1 MRPLVTRRRVSG
13 PFAVLACCAE
23 RLTAATRSLVV
34 MVCRNAY
41 HKNIKHACIS
51 SSAPSRDCGR
61 SELEVEKAKRSEP
74 FTTVAYLLLT
84 DCSRPHSPSPSSPSH
99 APARAPPMTGSHAA
113 HQIRKSRAL
122 GGVSAHVCGRCCSA
136 RRSAAAQG
144 VAAAAPPAA
153 AHSAVA
159 HSAAAGAAAACFGGA
174 RRAPARWRTAAP
186 GGGGGGDGVERAE

>member
-1 MRPLVTRRRVSG
+1 MRPLVARRRVSG
-13 PFAVLACCAE
+13 PCAVLACCAE

-74 FTTVAYLLLT
+74 FKTVAYLLLT
-84 DCSRPHSPSPSSPSH
+84 DCSRPHSPSPCSSPSH

-136 RRSAAAQG
+136 RRSAAVQG

-153 AHSAVA
+153 
-159 HSAAAGAAAACFGGA
+159 SAALAAGVASTGGAGAAGGA
-174 RRAPARWRTAAP
+174 
-186 GGGGGGDGVERAE
+186 G